1 VPDFRFRR
9 SILKIIKGFFAFT
22 FLLFFFTSELYA
34 QDDSQYYPK
43 PEKKSESCKK
53 TLRESY
59 KTVYKGRFFASQGNY
74 KKAEEYFK
82 NHLKCWDDKPVA
94 IELAA
99 IYENSKRYYLAGE
112 VLKEAGLTELYERVE
127 KLRII
132 GNTDEFIASTRDLFK
147 EKSDD
152 YEKAYKKKKEAAIL
166 LTTFGMISFFTG
178 FGLFLHDKGFEGKNS
193 LSAQYILMYSGFTMI
208 GSGLILNT
216 RKEQDLAYRNVYKDL
231 YSGNISS
238 TDILDDDYITM
249 ITDNTV
255 KAKTVKEM
263 RANGLGLM
271 LLSIPMYIISVFA
284 IYETIDFVRN
294 NQPILPVGN
303 LVIGIVYYFNR
314 LWVVPFTSAV
324 LTIFPAT
331 LFLTLG
337 IKNLI
342 RADHGENLLKK
353 QPPVILE
360 TVVPFFD
367 PFNKTFGLSA
377 GFSF

>member
-1 VPDFRFRR
+1 MR
-9 SILKIIKGFFAFT
+9 IT
-22 FLLFFFTSELYA
+22 YFLFVFIMVICFVEKSYA

-132 GNTDEFIASTRDLFK
+132 RNTDEFIASTRDSFK

-152 YEKAYKKKKEAAIL
+152 YEKTYKKKKEAAIL

-331 LFLTLG
+331 LFLALG

>member
-1 VPDFRFRR
+1 MTITKV
-9 SILKIIKGFFAFT
+9 FFAFS
-22 FLLFFFTSELYA
+22 FLFFFFTSELYA
-34 QDDSQYYPK
+34 EDDSQSYPK

-53 TLRESY
+53 TLKESY
-59 KTVYKGRFFASQGNY
+59 KSVYKGRYFASQRNY

-82 NHLKCWDDKPVA
+82 KHLKCWDDKPVA
-94 IELAA
+94 LELAA

-112 VLKEAGLTELYERVE
+112 VLKEAGFTELYERVE
-127 KLRII
+127 EKRIL
-132 GNTDEFIASTRDLFK
+132 GNTDEFIDSAIESFK
-147 EKSDD
+147 ERSET
-152 YEKAYKKKKEAAIL
+152 YNTSYKKKKEGAIL
-166 LTTFGMISFFTG
+166 LTAFGMISLFTG
-178 FGLFLHDKGFEGKNS
+178 FGLFLHDKAFEGKNS

-208 GSGLILNT
+208 GSGLILNI

-255 KAKTVKEM
+255 KAKTVKQM
-263 RANGLGLM
+263 RANGLGLI

-284 IYETIDFVRN
+284 IYETVDFVLN
-294 NQPILPVGN
+294 NQPILPVGS

-324 LTIFPAT
+324 LTVFPAT
-331 LFLTLG
+331 LFLALG

-342 RADHGENLLKK
+342 RADHGEDLLKK

-360 TVVPFFD
+360 TVVPFID
-367 PFNKTFGLSA
+367 PVNRSFGLSA